1 MRRQKIRLYCNNCK
15 QTVSAELLPEY
26 ALCQTDKEVALKQ
39 YARVVCP
46 SCDAEFSMPRLF
58 DKLAQQLKA
67 QMALGEVAY
76 DFACSEIR
84 KELVEKGYSGE
95 TLRKLTAECVS
106 VTEWDNFFIMQH
118 DIPWIVEAFLRR
130 TGRTQEEAG

>member
-1 MRRQKIRLYCNNCK
+1 MRRHKMKLYCQCCK
-15 QTVSAELLPEY
+15 QTVSAELLPEFS
-26 ALCQTDKEVALKQ
+26 LLQTDSGVALKQ
-39 YARVVCP
+39 FVHVVCP

-76 DFACSEIR
+76 DFAVREI
-84 KELVEKGYSGE
+84 KNELMERGYSGE
-95 TLRKLTAECVS
+95 ELRKLTAECANE
-106 VTEWDNFFIMQH
+106 TEWTNELVMSH
-118 DIPWIVEAFLRR
+118 DLDWIVDFFLQR